1 MPTLKEAEYDNLS
14 QTPYGFLRILG
25 GFGNVR
31 GPGLVMFRSMVAGTS
46 TAIIFG
52 LGSALAS
59 SMIWG
64 TATLPFVIFSSLGF
78 ALGSLRW
85 YTVSSQEALMQLHR
99 YPALLRMHI
108 ISNFPWLPEYAR
120 HHPAWFTPQ
129 RFGTNWVRK
138 SILIASWLSAQPAL
152 DEIQTQAE
160 AAIVQAYADAP
171 VDQQD
176 QGGEKQSLCD
186 D

>member
-1 MPTLKEAEYDNLS
+1 
-14 QTPYGFLRILG
+14 
-25 GFGNVR
+25 
-31 GPGLVMFRSMVAGTS
+31 MFRSMVAGTS

-108 ISNFPWLPEYAR
+108 IGNFPWLPEYAR
-120 HHPAWFTPQ
+120 YHPAWFTPQ
-129 RFGTNWVRK
+129 RFSTNWVRK
-138 SILIASWLSAQPAL
+138 SVLIASWLSAQPAL

-160 AAIVQAYADAP
+160 AALVQAYADAP

-176 QGGEKQSLCD
+176 QGGEKQSSYD